1 MARKRMIDPNIW
13 QSEDFSKLSTLAK
26 LVFIGMFSNADD
38 EGRGRANP
46 VYLKSI
52 LFPYDD
58 GMRVID
64 IEKSLSEISAY
75 LSVTL
80 YDHDGNKYYQL
91 ENWGKWQRV
100 EKAQPSQFPA
110 PKDNSATNRRLID
123 DQSSNVRGT
132 VPPNRIEE
140 NRKEE
145 KEKESVKEKDAAAST
160 LSAQKKYGEYGWVKL
175 SDEQYIRLISEN
187 GESVVS
193 AAIQYIDESAQ
204 RTSNKN
210 HWRDWNLVI
219 RKAIRE
225 DWGGVKKKVSSA
237 ANKSY
242 DIDDIE
248 RKIMQ
253 QYRDSG

>member
-38 EGRGRANP
+38 GGRGRANP

-132 VPPNRIEE
+132 IPPNRIEE

-145 KEKESVKEKDAAAST
+145 KEKIIKK
-160 LSAQKKYGEYGWVKL
+160 KKYGEQNNVL
-175 SDEQYIRLISEN
+175 LTDEQLEKLKKQFPKTWQEWIERLSE
-187 GESVVS
+187 GI
-193 AAIQYIDESAQ
+193 ALKGYKYKDHYLA
-204 RTSNKN
+204 
-210 HWRDWNLVI
+210 I
-219 RKAIRE
+219 RKWARKDSE
-225 DWGGVKKKVSSA
+225 EK
-237 ANKSY
+237 
-242 DIDDIE
+242 E
-248 RKIMQ
+248 RGRK
-253 QYRDSG
+253 YELLT